1 VVYSVGARDGSRAE
15 LNCIDLEGELMD
27 ALASIDSLRDRR
39 DTAARLA
46 LRLRTIADK
55 LERYAAGR
63 VTMWSYRVGW

>member
-1 VVYSVGARDGSRAE
+1 MTVVYSVGAQDGSRAE
-15 LNCIDLEGELMD
+15 LNRIDLEGELMD

-55 LERYAAGR
+55 LEPYAAGR
-63 VTMWSYRVGW
+63 VTV